1 MISSRSSWPISPI
14 NTHSHNIPQWDRGGS
29 IRASPNQAVGE
40 NRDEMSKVKVCY
52 LFLSRDH
59 KIIVTRSRW
68 LRENPH
74 ARYIY
79 VSQRARVI
87 SEAQV
92 DLLSLG
98 NSRNLKL
105 HDYQSQ
111 ASARQ
116 GCTVSAIPDDRRYTY
131 SIPCL
136 EAGAQ
141 NNLSRSQF

>member
-1 MISSRSSWPISPI
+1 M

-29 IRASPNQAVGE
+29 IHASPNQAVGE
-40 NRDEMSKVKVCY
+40 NRDEMSKVM
-52 LFLSRDH
+52 LPILSRDH
-59 KIIVTRSRW
+59 KIIATRSRW

-79 VSQRARVI
+79 VSQKARVI

-92 DLLSLG
+92 DLPSLG
-98 NSRNLKL
+98 NSRNQKL
-105 HDYQSQ
+105 HDYQSR

-116 GCTVSAIPDDRRYTY
+116 GCTALYPRYRMIDAVQY
-131 SIPCL
+131 PVL
-136 EAGAQ
+136 GAQ